1 MAFGFRKF
9 NCKDAST
16 LALLGAGAFL
26 LLNSQAWAT
35 ALTNNAS
42 GINVSKSNV
51 GDTTLQIAAQPQ
63 TGVNRRVQF
72 ARGRSSTTIKGA
84 VPLGKKDIYTF
95 RARKGQT
102 IITEVTW
109 EGDRVDGDPQEE
121 GLSGFTFVW
130 PNGEMMEHPQDGYFK
145 ATSTGDY
152 RVVVAQ
158 PYKLS
163 SSRYTFKL
171 TIR

>member
-9 NCKDAST
+9 NCKYAST
-16 LALLGAGAFL
+16 LALLSAGAFL

-35 ALTNNAS
+35 APTKNAS
-42 GINVSKSNV
+42 GVNLSKSNV
-51 GDTTLQIAAQPQ
+51 GDTTLQIAAEPR

-84 VPLGKKDIYTF
+84 VPLGKKDTYIF

-102 IITEVTW
+102 IITEVVW
-109 EGDRVDGDPQEE
+109 EGDRVGGDNDDQ
-121 GLSGFTFVW
+121 GLSGFSFVW
-130 PNGEMMEHPQDGYFK
+130 PNGEVFQDPQDGYFE

-158 PYKLS
+158 PYKLT

>member
-9 NCKDAST
+9 NCKDASM

-42 GINVSKSNV
+42 GIHVSKTNV
-51 GDTTLQIAAQPQ
+51 GNTTLQIAAQPQ

-84 VPLGKKDIYTF
+84 IPLGKKDIYTF

>member
-9 NCKDAST
+9 NCKYAST
-16 LALLGAGAFL
+16 LVLLGASAFL

-42 GINVSKSNV
+42 GVNVSKSNV

-102 IITEVTW
+102 IITEITW
-109 EGDRVDGDPQEE
+109 EGDRVGADNDDE

-130 PNGEMMEHPQDGYFK
+130 PNGEVMEHPQNIYFE

-163 SSRYTFKL
+163 NSRYTFKL
-171 TIR
+171 TIE